1 MEATFDVINEAK
13 SIFNKEMEALVK
25 TRDSLGEDFENLV
38 EIVRAR
44 WFLLEWVS
52 QAILQQKFLQHW
64 QALAHLLSSCIL
76 AKLCTAIWEW

>member
-38 EIVRAR
+38 ELALTIQDK
-44 WFLLEWVS
+44 LYQILEEKM
-52 QAILQQKFLQHW
+52 LR
-64 QALAHLLSSCIL
+64 
-76 AKLCTAIWEW
+76 IW